1 MKFDVIKRQ
10 NIEKKMNFLVE
21 KTKNKINESKRSKT
35 FNKLIEDANRR
46 IVAQDNLNTLK
57 NKLEQ
62 IEGEKVIKKY
72 KKNQWENI
80 YKERFEKYKRLYDKK
95 LKVETEKKRK
105 KR

>member
-72 KKNQWENI
+72 KKNQ
-80 YKERFEKYKRLYDKK
+80 
-95 LKVETEKKRK
+95 
-105 KR
+105 